1 MKSAT
6 TLSKFARADVGV
18 SQIASGK
25 VSTMNEMPAATA
37 IAMQETL
44 TLRVTNS
51 AMENTASTSTER
63 NAWEM
68 PAR

>member
-1 MKSAT
+1 
-6 TLSKFARADVGV
+6 
-18 SQIASGK
+18 
-25 VSTMNEMPAATA
+25 MNETPAAMA

-44 TLRVTNS
+44 TLRVINS
-51 AMENTASTSTER
+51 ATENTTSTSTER

>member
-6 TLSKFARADVGV
+6 TLSKLARADVGV
-18 SQIASGK
+18 SQIARGK
-25 VSTMNEMPAATA
+25 VSTMNETPAAMA

-44 TLRVTNS
+44 TLRVINS
-51 AMENTASTSTER
+51 TTENTTSTSTER